1 MLRRHSLQNIPSRGV
16 KTAATGPER
25 VPGAGGGASQQVM
38 AGDGCSRTGAGRRRW
53 EGRGGGGF
61 DNLHPAAKMKG

>member
-25 VPGAGGGASQQVM
+25 VPGAGGGASQRRSRQVM
-38 AGDGCSRTGAGRRRW
+38 DAAGRGLA
-53 EGRGGGGF
+53 EGGGRGVEAGG
-61 DNLHPAAKMKG
+61 LITCIQPQK